1 MLGRIVPFIV
11 FVAVLG
17 VVAFSRVT
25 SSGAADPQMHE
36 GTVVSAGAGK
46 LTIKDK
52 AGKDQSFVIDGGTRV
67 MVNGKPGQLED
78 LKESTRVQVM
88 IDDKG
93 KVLAVSTIDKE
104 KGGQDKDH

>member
-1 MLGRIVPFIV
+1 MLRRIVPLVV
-11 FVAVLG
+11 FVALLG
-17 VVAFSRVT
+17 VVASNR
-25 SSGAADPQMHE
+25 AADPQMHE
-36 GTVVSAGAGK
+36 GMVISAGAGK

-67 MVNGKPGQLED
+67 TVNGKPGRLED

-93 KVLAVSTIDKE
+93 KVLTVATIDKE
-104 KGGQDKDH
+104 KGDKEKDD

>member
-1 MLGRIVPFIV
+1 MSGRIVPIIFLL
-11 FVAVLG
+11 AVVG
-17 VVAFSRVT
+17 FMIPAPVWS
-25 SSGAADPQMHE
+25 ADPQMHE

-52 AGKDQSFVIDGGTRV
+52 GGKDQSFAVDGTTRIT
-67 MVNGKPGQLED
+67 VNGKPGRLEE

-93 KVLAVSTIDKE
+93 KVLTVATIDKE
-104 KGGQDKDH
+104 KHDEGNRSE